1 MEMERLIA
9 RGGPASTTTRVARE
23 GGRRLTRSCSCRSS
37 RREALGLG
45 AAAALSLGPARFASC
60 ATTTTTTSERANRI
74 ARDYDRYSRNYDGLE
89 VGEMAKAFE
98 LDDLRSVAV
107 SKASGRTLEIG
118 IGTGLNL
125 ELYDFE
131 RVSHLTGLDISSGML
146 QKSGERVASKGLG
159 GKVDLVRGDAA
170 SLPFE
175 DDSFDSVVVSYSL
188 CVVPDA
194 PSSLAEIARVLKP
207 SGSGF
212 IVEHISS
219 DIGPLAAYQ
228 GLLSPF
234 ITTFGK
240 GCDPSKDIPAL
251 ARQSGLVVHDLD
263 RRVLGTVAYMRV
275 TAA

>member
-1 MEMERLIA
+1 
-9 RGGPASTTTRVARE
+9 
-23 GGRRLTRSCSCRSS
+23 
-37 RREALGLG
+37 
-45 AAAALSLGPARFASC
+45 
-60 ATTTTTTSERANRI
+60 
-74 ARDYDRYSRNYDGLE
+74 
-89 VGEMAKAFE
+89 MAKAFE